1 MRLYNAAADMEW
13 LSKKLKLPQEKIKM
27 VKQVRNTIITHPV
40 NLLSKKILRSKISV
54 SSFKNLLSMAANPD
68 W

>member
-13 LSKKLKLPQEKIKM
+13 LSKKLKLPQEKIRM
-27 VKQVRNTIITHPV
+27 VKQVRNTMITHPL
-40 NLLSKKILRSKISV
+40 NLLPKKILQSKISV
-54 SSFKNLLSMAANPD
+54 SLFKNLLSVAAKSD